1 MYDDPGEQ
9 VKYLVICPSGKWQIP
24 IIREAKSRG
33 LSTIA
38 VDEDSNAAGF
48 KHADYVVNAALEDT
62 TYITDEIKKVTHKII
77 GAISFCS
84 DKGISLAQ
92 KLNRE
97 FQCSPKLIFNSDN
110 ATNKINQRNLWKR
123 RNIPQ
128 PEFQSFTN
136 PQEAIVFG
144 TSVTFPIVIKPSDS
158 SGSRGVTIVSHAD
171 EVKGAVEYAFKFSTS
186 GKIIV
191 EDFIDGLE
199 YTVEV
204 LAIDSK
210 VHVLLV
216 TQKVQISNDN
226 CVVSRELRT
235 ISPQHHSYKQ
245 ISSLAKSAFE
255 SLGLSNGPG
264 HLEMIVNQE
273 AGTAGVVEAAFR
285 GGGFNL
291 ADRLVEVATSFDLT
305 KACLV
310 PFMND
315 RINPGE
321 ITYRPSTL
329 FFQPTRKGKLIGI
342 SGLEQVKK
350 IPGVEIE
357 ILGTLGKLYD
367 IPRTDG
373 DRLCTIIATASTD
386 SELDLKKSQIEGLL
400 EFRFEEI

>member
-1 MYDDPGEQ
+1 M
-9 VKYLVICPSGKWQIP
+9 KYLVICPSGKWQIP

-33 LSTIA
+33 LGTIA

-48 KHADYVVNAALEDT
+48 KHADYVVNAALKDT
-62 TYITDEIKKVTHKII
+62 IYIKDEIKKVTNKII

-97 FQCSPKLIFNSDN
+97 FQCSPKLIFNSEN
-110 ATNKINQRNLWKR
+110 ATNKIYQRNLWKR
-123 RNIPQ
+123 SNIPQ
-128 PEFQSFTN
+128 PKFQSFTN
-136 PQEAIVFG
+136 PQEAITFG
-144 TSVTFPIVIKPSDS
+144 TSVTLPIVIKPSDS

-171 EVKGAVEYAFKFSTS
+171 EIKGAVDYAFKFSTS
-186 GKIIV
+186 GEIIV

-226 CVVSRELRT
+226 RVVSRELRT
-235 ISPQHHSYKQ
+235 VSPQHHAYKQ

-255 SLGLSNGPG
+255 SLGIGNGPG
-264 HLEMIVNQE
+264 HLEVILNQE
-273 AGTAGVVEAAFR
+273 TGTAGVVEAAFR

-291 ADRLVEVATSFDLT
+291 ADRLVQVATSFDLT
-305 KACLV
+305 KACLG
-310 PFMND
+310 PYLND
-315 RINPGE
+315 RINMEE

-329 FFQPTRKGKLIGI
+329 FFQPTRKGKLVGI

-357 ILGTLGKLYD
+357 ILGILGKSYS

-386 SELDLKKSQIEGLL
+386 SELDLKKRQIEGLL